1 MLRQLTNWRHYGRLR
16 TLARTERTRK
26 PHFLK
31 QNAGL
36 EIQDLLSFVVAQHAR
51 PDAEF
56 FFVQIGA
63 FDGRQQDPL
72 FELVR
77 ERNWRGVLVEPQAE
91 AFEVLKRNY
100 QSQEGLQFFNV
111 AIGPRDGEMTFF
123 TRQDGLASIASPYR
137 HLLVKPGLFRQ
148 EEVVQRQ
155 VPCWTLATLLERANA
170 PDQID
175 LLQID
180 TEGFDYEIV
189 RSIDFGRIAPA
200 IIRYEHQILSEPDRN
215 SCLRLLAE
223 NGYRFLLEDCDT
235 TAIRVDDFCS
245 KSSG

>member
-1 MLRQLTNWRHYGRLR
+1 M
-16 TLARTERTRK
+16 
-26 PHFLK
+26 
-31 QNAGL
+31 
-36 EIQDLLSFVVAQHAR
+36 
-51 PDAEF
+51 
-56 FFVQIGA
+56 
-63 FDGRQQDPL
+63 
-72 FELVR
+72 
-77 ERNWRGVLVEPQAE
+77 LVEPQAE

-100 QSQEGLQFFNV
+100 QSQEGLFFFNV
-111 AIGPRDGEMTFF
+111 AIGPRDGEMPFF
-123 TRQDGLASIASPYR
+123 TRENGLTSIASPYR

-148 EEVVQRQ
+148 EVVQRQ
-155 VPCWTLATLLERANA
+155 VPCWTLSTLLERANA

-200 IIRYEHQILSEPDRN
+200 IIRYEHQIVSERDRN

-235 TAIRVDDFCS
+235 IAIRANGS
-245 KSSG
+245 R